1 MFLYLVSRLFQA
13 LQSDI
18 TKLQRKLDSLNETT
32 TYMLAKATPA
42 YAQKLHGQ
50 QDDVTNR
57 WDSLVRHAHRV
68 KDNLLAALEKY
79 QKLNHDMK
87 EMSHWITQT
96 ERSIADDDRDIASG
110 EITKEKM
117 DHYKV
122 QNRRANTLENH

>member
-1 MFLYLVSRLFQA
+1 
-13 LQSDI
+13 
-18 TKLQRKLDSLNETT
+18 
-32 TYMLAKATPA
+32 MLAKATPA